1 MTNLVIK
8 PVVIKPVATSRER
21 KQFLALPWELYRG
34 DPNWVP
40 PLRFDQQALVGY
52 KHHPFYDDAE
62 GQTFLA
68 LQDGKPVGRVMA
80 VVNHAHNRHYN
91 EKRGF
96 FGFFESIDDAAVT
109 AGLFDAARAW
119 LAERGMTVIRGPV
132 NPSMNYE
139 VGLLVEGF
147 DEPPTFMMTYNK
159 PYYRELLENYGF
171 QKVQDLYAF
180 WGHMN
185 MVAQADRKM
194 YYIWEECKS
203 RFNLQLRSLNRK
215 KFNQEVR
222 LFLELYNLSMA
233 GMWGFTPLSE
243 GEIEHM
249 AASLKYLIVPEM
261 TVIGEVD
268 GRAVGGVFGLL
279 DYNPR
284 IKQIDGK
291 LFPFGFM
298 RLLWNKKGIKRVRL
312 ISTNVIP
319 EYQKW
324 GVGLVVAGQLLPA
337 CQAWGIEDA
346 EFSWVAESNHLS
358 YKTLKRAGTKITKT
372 YRIYDLELAGK
383 SEA

>member
-1 MTNLVIK
+1 MTNVTIK
-8 PVVIKPVATSRER
+8 PVTTSRER

-40 PLRFDQQALVGY
+40 PLRFDQQGLVGY

-80 VVNHAHNRHYN
+80 IVNHAHNRLYK
-91 EKRGF
+91 EQRGF
-96 FGFFESIDDAAVT
+96 FGFFESIDDTAVSS
-109 AGLFDAARAW
+109 ALFDAARAW
-119 LAERGMTVIRGPV
+119 LAERNTTVIRGPV

-139 VGLLVEGF
+139 IGLLVDGF
-147 DEPPTFMMTYNK
+147 NEPPTFMMTYNK
-159 PYYRELLENYGF
+159 PYYRELFEAYGF
-171 QKVQDLYAF
+171 QKAQDLYAF
-180 WGHMN
+180 WGHID
-185 MVAQADRKM
+185 MVAKADQKIF
-194 YYIWEECKS
+194 YIWEECKS
-203 RFNLQLRSLNRK
+203 RFDLKLRPMDRR

-222 LFLELYNLSMA
+222 LFLDLYNLANSNIF
-233 GMWGFTPLSE
+233 GFVPLSE
-243 GEIEHM
+243 SEVTHM
-249 AASLKYLIVPEM
+249 AASLKHLIVPEM
-261 TVIGEVD
+261 TVIAEVE
-268 GRAVGGVFGLL
+268 GKVVGGIFGLL
-279 DYNPR
+279 DFNPR

-291 LFPFGFM
+291 LFPFGFL
-298 RLLWNKKGIKRVRL
+298 RLLWNKKAIKRVRL

-337 CQAWGIEDA
+337 CEAWGIQEA
-346 EFSWVAESNHLS
+346 EFSWVAESNQLS

-383 SEA
+383 SEG